1 MSFPQWEGM
10 EKGAAELLAA
20 VDERMFEARPEGRSR
35 VVAGRETGV
44 AGRID
49 SKHGYDI
56 RELSRHS

>member
-1 MSFPQWEGM
+1 M

-20 VDERMFEARPEGRSR
+20 VDERMFEARREGRNR
-35 VVAGRETGV
+35 VVAGRN
-44 AGRID
+44 D